1 MKLSKAQVLALRL
14 VEISQ
19 VRKWYSA
26 RTAELDHIE
35 GAGKK
40 TIEAL
45 IRKGLVYL
53 DYTDKKIGNFN
64 PFDYYRLTEAG
75 YAALEEVRK

>member
-26 RTAELDHIE
+26 RISGPDHIE
-35 GAGKK
+35 GTGRK

-53 DYTDKKIGNFN
+53 DFQPRKIGQFN
-64 PFDYYRLTEAG
+64 PFDYYRLTDAG
-75 YAALEEVRK
+75 KAALEEERK